1 MFKNQIYR
9 VHISHWNND
18 SRYFTVYQTFTLY
31 DSSLGNERY
40 TAGGIHIVKKKI
52 HSQIGKCNKWVH
64 VDSVAWDE
72 FLWFLPFYPNHITRW
87 HHTFIPKA
95 YLGQTPI
102 WSSRMANI
110 YLALQ
115 DDFITSLDLTTVL
128 LLALF
133 WLWPFTPCKGVFWLW
148 YNFTHQEYGK
158 QQP

>member
-1 MFKNQIYR
+1 MKKFGVR
-9 VHISHWNND
+9 LSFCWAVLG
-18 SRYFTVYQTFTLY
+18 RTLFAFFQNCSY
-31 DSSLGNERY
+31 
-40 TAGGIHIVKKKI
+40 
-52 HSQIGKCNKWVH
+52 SQIGKCNKWVH

-133 WLWPFTPCKGVFWLW
+133 WLWPFTPCKGVFLVMII
-148 YNFTHQEYGK
+148 YLLAH
-158 QQP
+158 

>member
-1 MFKNQIYR
+1 MHILTHRKAT
-9 VHISHWNND
+9 VHICVNQCIH
-18 SRYFTVYQTFTLY
+18 YTY
-31 DSSLGNERY
+31 DRKGM
-40 TAGGIHIVKKKI
+40 IKI

-72 FLWFLPFYPNHITRW
+72 FLWFLPFYPNHITSW

-148 YNFTHQEYGK
+148 FQIFLDDV
-158 QQP
+158 